1 MPARSHPMFSPS
13 KHDTRCSR
21 CYRRKLRSEMARK
34 DARSFRSFCKNCDT
48 FRRTGVNHA
57 ARRAIN
63 IEGLADALAANPYGN
78 TKPIDTDQGSKTL
91 IIAPKSSPAI
101 SAGQTCSRGNQPMPL
116 SPPTKEGKT
125 TCRTHVS
132 LADDAEWQEQ
142 VKAKRVALR
151 ARQAALTEEFGMTG
165 EYDLFKTALSA
176 ECITPPT
183 GQAAGWYEDVYR
195 STFGSALF
203 VAYQIA
209 RLCGEDSE
217 VTLPISSLADAV
229 QRYDDAGR
237 LENYTDVGIR
247 TLKDHGW
254 LETERAGRAGTTF
267 RLTVGEVL

>member
-1 MPARSHPMFSPS
+1 MTMTARSRSMFSPI

-21 CYRRKLRSEMARK
+21 CYRRKLWSEMARK

-63 IEGLADALAANPYGN
+63 VDGLANALAEN
-78 TKPIDTDQGSKTL
+78 TYDHTQPIDTDQGSKTL
-91 IIAPKSSPAI
+91 IIAPNSSPAI
-101 SAGQTCSRGNQPMPL
+101 SAGQTCSRGNQSMPL
-116 SPPTKEGKT
+116 SPPAKKG
-125 TCRTHVS
+125 RTS

-142 VKAKRVALR
+142 VKAKRAALR
-151 ARQAALTEEFGMTG
+151 ARQAALTEEFGMAG
-165 EYDLFKTALSA
+165 EYDLFKSALSA
-176 ECITPPT
+176 ECITPLK
-183 GQAAGWYEDVYR
+183 GQAAGWYEDVCR
-195 STFGSALF
+195 FTFGSALF

-209 RLCGEDSE
+209 RLCGDDSE

-254 LETERAGRAGTTF
+254 LETERSGRAGTTF